1 MRECGYESA
10 KKDGSEHLK
19 FTAFYEALLDA
30 KGVSL
35 GTDSAGRGKAG
46 RRLSYVATIQGN
58 AYTAVLDLRPG
69 DKFEIKLG
77 KKQFRLVP
85 ARGR

>member
-10 KKDGSEHLK
+10 KKDGSEHLI
-19 FTAFYEALLDA
+19 FTAFYEALLGA

-35 GTDSAGRGKAG
+35 GTDSASRGKAG
-46 RRLSYVATIQGN
+46 RRLSYVVTIQGN
-58 AYTAVLDLRPG
+58 AYTAVLELRPG
-69 DKFEIKLG
+69 DEFEIKLG